1 MRKTILTSLAVWGAM
16 LIASA
21 AYAQAPA
28 APASP
33 PPAPPAYGDT
43 ITIEQAKKAAAAA
56 VAEAQKNNWFL
67 AIAVVGP
74 TGELV
79 YFEKMDNTQYGSIA
93 IALHKAKAAAIF
105 KRPTKAFE
113 DRVAQ
118 GGAGIAAMTLDGMI
132 ASEGGIPI
140 MAGGK
145 IIGAIGTSGAT
156 GAQDGQ
162 ASNAGIAALR

>member
-1 MRKTILTSLAVWGAM
+1 MRKALLTSLAICGA
-16 LIASA
+16 LLLASA
-21 AYAQAPA
+21 AHAQ

-33 PPAPPAYGDT
+33 PPAPPPGYGDT
-43 ITIEQAKKAAAAA
+43 INIEQAKKAAAAA
-56 VAEAQKNNWFL
+56 VAEAAKNNWTL
-67 AIAVVGP
+67 AIASVGP

-79 YFEKMDNTQYGSIA
+79 YFEKMDNTQYGSIQ
-93 IALHKAKAAAIF
+93 IALHKARAAAIF

-118 GGAGIAAMTLDGMI
+118 GGAGIAALTLDGMI
-132 ASEGGIPI
+132 ASDGGIPI

-145 IIGAIGTSGAT
+145 IIGAIGASGAT

-162 ASNAGIAALR
+162 ASTAGVNALK